1 MTDGKRLPDSRMNLQ
16 WTSTDRELRLRF
28 RKMNNM
34 RIGIH
39 DAEQDFLKH
48 KTFPNYALM
57 KISAWHKAQGDTVQ
71 WWEPVLTDNFDRIY
85 SSKVFDFTLEN
96 PYLPP
101 WTIRGG
107 LGFLAS
113 AIEDYA
119 PYQLGQTLYVRETW
133 CNYGELDDN
142 DQVIDGTEQY
152 YYRADG
158 ENPTPF
164 NYIIENDK
172 RRDYPIWHPSI
183 HMPKKAARIFLR
195 VKDVRVERLQN
206 ISGQDLSKEGIC
218 TREELCNGMTRGD
231 FDGFAA
237 FAQLWNRTIKK
248 ADLKTYGWDANPWV
262 WVIEFE
268 HIGKEGAESEKD

>member
-1 MTDGKRLPDSRMNLQ
+1 MKPIIFNTEMVRAILDGRKTVTRRAVKPQPVMDLDKMWHWRDCQ
-16 WTSTDRELRLRF
+16 WMD
-28 RKMNNM
+28 
-34 RIGIH
+34 
-39 DAEQDFLKH
+39 
-48 KTFPNYALM
+48 
-57 KISAWHKAQGDTVQ
+57 
-71 WWEPVLTDNFDRIY
+71 
-85 SSKVFDFTLEN
+85 
-96 PYLPP
+96 
-101 WTIRGG
+101 GG